1 MKLELTET
9 EAIYIYKLL
18 NRVKLFA
25 SYLLED
31 YETPNTDADEIIDIT
46 IARLNKLI
54 TNDY

>member
-25 SYLLED
+25 TYLLED
-31 YETPNTDADEIIDIT
+31 YETPNTDSNEIIDIV
-46 IARLNKLI
+46 IARLHELT
-54 TNDY
+54 TNN